1 VPSIGSAAYAAVSC
15 VIPAY
20 PAFSRGAPSERVQP
34 PASPAEG
41 AGAGTGRDEPP
52 SRSQVPPREGPMTQS
67 RDDVIQQDIADLHKL
82 GYAQELYRSMGG
94 FSNFAISFSIIS
106 ILTGAVILYD
116 YGLAWAGTAAV
127 MIGWPLI
134 TVFVLAIAA
143 SMGEIASAYPTAGG
157 LYYWASR
164 MKNKNW
170 GWWTAWLNLIG
181 QFAIVAGINFAAAAF
196 LNATIITPLLANV
209 GITYDNTTVLLA
221 IGDTAVLTGQ
231 LVTMGILMLIQLV
244 MNIVG
249 INLVA
254 LLNQVSV
261 WWHIVIVAAVVFLV
275 FLAGKPDESGL
286 TLFAIQPQ
294 DVAGSWNNNL
304 GFVNLEYGP
313 AISYPLI
320 LAFFFSLLQAN
331 WTYTGYDASAH
342 VAEETI
348 GARVSSA
355 WGIFL
360 SVAVSAVVGFV
371 FLLALSTH
379 LPDLSTLFP
388 AELTEENLAGASQYY
403 FGGGV
408 AVIAILQY
416 NLGQLGDLLA
426 AGIAIAMAFCGLSS
440 VASAGRML
448 FAFSRDDGL
457 PGSGWLKRV
466 SHRYRTP
473 ANALT
478 AIVLVAWLFSVA
490 AGVVGGGT
498 AIVIVTAI
506 STIFLYAAYGIVIYL
521 GATTQDWL
529 SERVWSLGRWSKPI
543 AWLSVFWV
551 IVLMVLFSFPT
562 SGNISWPFMAATV
575 LFLLIYY
582 FASARRNFKG
592 PQRMGDSADLTEIE
606 REFNQA
612 AGEVTTA

>member
-1 VPSIGSAAYAAVSC
+1 
-15 VIPAY
+15 
-20 PAFSRGAPSERVQP
+20 
-34 PASPAEG
+34 
-41 AGAGTGRDEPP
+41 
-52 SRSQVPPREGPMTQS
+52 
-67 RDDVIQQDIADLHKL
+67 
-82 GYAQELYRSMGG
+82 MGG

-164 MKNKNW
+164 MKGKNW
-170 GWWTAWLNLIG
+170 GWWTAWFNLIG

-196 LNATIITPLLANV
+196 LNATIITPLLANL
-209 GITYDNTTVLLA
+209 GITYDNTTVLLS
-221 IGDTAVLTGQ
+221 IGETAVLTGQ
-231 LVTMGILMLIQLV
+231 LVTMGILMLIQLI
-244 MNIVG
+244 MNIAG

-261 WWHIVIVAAVVFLV
+261 WWHIVIVAAVVVLV

-294 DVAGSWNNNL
+294 DVAGSWNNDL
-304 GFVNLEYGP
+304 GFVNLTYGP
-313 AISYPLI
+313 AVSYPLI

-342 VAEETI
+342 VAEETV
-348 GARVSSA
+348 GARVASA

-388 AELTEENLAGASQYY
+388 AELTDDNLAGASQYY

-408 AVIAILQY
+408 AVIAILEH

-457 PGSGWLKRV
+457 PGSGWLKKV
-466 SHRYRTP
+466 SRRYRTP
-473 ANALT
+473 ANSLT
-478 AIVLVAWLFSVA
+478 AMVVVAWLFSVA

-506 STIFLYAAYGIVIYL
+506 STIFLYAAYGICIYL
-521 GATTQDWL
+521 GATTKEWL

-551 IVLMVLFSFPT
+551 VVLMILFSFPT
-562 SGNISWPFMAATV
+562 SGNISWPFMAVTV
-575 LFLLIYY
+575 LFLLVYY
-582 FASARRNFKG
+582 FVSAKRNFKG
-592 PQRMGDSADLTEIE
+592 PQRMADSAGLTEIE
-606 REFNQA
+606 KEFNQA
-612 AGEVTTA
+612 AGDVASA

>member
-1 VPSIGSAAYAAVSC
+1 
-15 VIPAY
+15 
-20 PAFSRGAPSERVQP
+20 
-34 PASPAEG
+34 
-41 AGAGTGRDEPP
+41 
-52 SRSQVPPREGPMTQS
+52 MTQARS

-82 GYAQELYRSMGG
+82 GYAQELFRSMGG

-127 MIGWPLI
+127 MIGWPLV

-143 SMGEIASAYPTAGG
+143 SMSEIASAYPTAGG

-196 LNATIITPLLANV
+196 LNATLITPLLSNL
-209 GITYDNTTVLLA
+209 GITYDNTTAVLG
-221 IGDTAVLTGQ
+221 ISFLTGQ
-231 LVTMGILMLIQLV
+231 IVTMGVLMLVELV
-244 MNIVG
+244 LNIVG

-261 WWHIVIVAAVVFLV
+261 WWHIVIVAAVVILV

-294 DVAGSWNNNL
+294 DQGGSWNNNL
-304 GFVNLEYGP
+304 GFVNLQYGAAVTYP
-313 AISYPLI
+313 AF

-342 VAEETI
+342 VAEETV

-388 AELTEENLAGASQYY
+388 AVVDEASLPGASQYY

-408 AVIAILQY
+408 AVIAILEY
-416 NLGQLGDLLA
+416 NLGQIGDLLA

-448 FAFSRDDGL
+448 YAFSRDDGL
-457 PGSGWLKRV
+457 PGSGWLKKV

-473 ANALT
+473 ANSLT
-478 AIVLVAWLFSVA
+478 AMVVVAWVFTLA
-490 AGVVGGGT
+490 AGIVGGGT
-498 AIVIVTAI
+498 AIVIVTAV
-506 STIFLYAAYGIVIYL
+506 STIFLYAAYGICIYL
-521 GATTQDWL
+521 GATTTEWL
-529 SERVWSLGRWSKPI
+529 KERVWSLGRWSKAI
-543 AWLSVFWV
+543 AWFALFWIV
-551 IVLMVLFSFPT
+551 VLMILFSFPT
-562 SGNISWPFMAATV
+562 SGNISWPFMVVTV
-575 LFLLIYY
+575 LFLVVYY
-582 FASARRNFKG
+582 FASAKQNFKG
-592 PQRMGDSADLTEIE
+592 PQAMGNAAELTEIE
-606 REFNQA
+606 REFDKA
-612 AGEVTTA
+612 AGEIATA